1 LVPHPTGEGM
11 LWNPFYD
18 FTGTE
23 GKTKRNRIDATLY
36 AMIKLNNGLSYRV
49 NFGTDYYSGQEQMFY
64 AKASTSQGFGNAKAE
79 QKAVFDRGW
88 TLEHILSYLKP
99 LDNIA

>member
-1 LVPHPTGEGM
+1 M

-79 QKAVFDRGW
+79 QKAVF
-88 TLEHILSYLKP
+88 
-99 LDNIA
+99 